1 MVGITPYHWG
11 DSGGREGPNCSHAG
25 DCLSMCYG
33 GVCGLDGQLFGKGCQ
48 GYPKLLKKMAEIGEA
63 MARNSPPP
71 PPPSSSELPAL
82 AERKTV
88 PRLATDE

>member
-48 GYPKLLKKMAEIGEA
+48 GYPKLLKKMA
-63 MARNSPPP
+63 